1 MQSVAGAVSGGSMAG
16 VAVQRALVKEDVGKM
31 RARK

>member
-1 MQSVAGAVSGGSMAG
+1 MQSVPGAVSDGSMVG
-16 VAVQRALVKEDVGKM
+16 VAIQRALVKEDVGKM